1 MATKRHVGVSGFS
14 YPSWK
19 GVFYPKDLSSEE
31 FLVYYSKHL
40 STVEINSSFYAEPT
54 AAMIES
60 WAERTKPAF
69 RFSFKAP
76 KMITHTL
83 KIGKG
88 APEAAE
94 RLSKK
99 LGSLGPRRG
108 ALLFQLPPF
117 MKQDLKVLDD
127 FLTQTDG
134 IVGRVFE
141 FRHDSWLVDSTYQLL
156 EKHGVGFCIAE
167 TEDLA
172 PRFQV
177 CGGIAYFRLRKD
189 SYHGEAI
196 DEWAGKILATAKAV
210 ETYVY
215 LRHDET
221 GTNAIMAGRLSEALE
236 RSE

>member
-19 GVFYPKDLSSEE
+19 GEFYPKDLSSEE

-54 AAMIES
+54 AAMIMS
-60 WAERTKPAF
+60 WAERTKPGF

-88 APEAAE
+88 SPEAAE

-99 LGSLGPRRG
+99 LDSLGPRRG

-127 FLTQTDG
+127 FLSQTDG
-134 IVGRVFE
+134 MEGRVFE

-156 EKHGVGFCIAE
+156 EKHGVG
-167 TEDLA
+167 
-172 PRFQV
+172 
-177 CGGIAYFRLRKD
+177 
-189 SYHGEAI
+189 
-196 DEWAGKILATAKAV
+196 
-210 ETYVY
+210 
-215 LRHDET
+215 
-221 GTNAIMAGRLSEALE
+221 
-236 RSE
+236 